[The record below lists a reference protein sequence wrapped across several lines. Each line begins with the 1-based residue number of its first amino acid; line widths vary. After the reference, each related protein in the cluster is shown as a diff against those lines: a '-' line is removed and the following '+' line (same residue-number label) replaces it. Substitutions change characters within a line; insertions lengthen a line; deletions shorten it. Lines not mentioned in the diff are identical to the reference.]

1 MELKQKDRSTPL
13 PFLLA
18 YLSASGCCTQLMI
31 LPTLISNACNCAIS
45 ASVISPVAAAAA
57 AAAAVSVAS
66 SLLLVTLLLSMLLTL
81 LLAVL
86 SAPVLIL
93 GTRTKP
99 PCIAGT

>member
-1 MELKQKDRSTPL
+1 MELKKDRSTPL

-18 YLSASGCCTQLMI
+18 HLSASGCCTQLMI

-45 ASVISPVAAAAA
+45 ASVISPVAAA